1 MKLNIEIVMKKL
13 IYSFV
18 VILVLACGSDSQDNQ
33 SLDIFTEEET
43 PLEEEERIV
52 STRILKELKNAS
64 KVVYAVPSPVE
75 MADILHKTKAVYDVE
90 ILNDPNST
98 ANYVTDYTRALNL
111 GVYFADLSFTSMF
124 DYPQEAMRFMG
135 SAQAISEE
143 LNIQGV
149 FTEEVMMRLEENMS
163 NKDSLIDIVSSTY
176 VDTDLYLQDNERPI
190 IAKAILAGAWLEGL
204 YIAVNLQTDSSQA
217 SVVWEKIGEQK
228 PALSNLVKMLEDCND
243 AQFDSLISDLNNL
256 VRLFDNVQL
265 DYETTIKPGENSKL
279 AETLKVD
286 ISEEL
291 FKKIQAKTTSIRD
304 SIVD

>member
-1 MKLNIEIVMKKL
+1 MKKL
-13 IYSFV
+13 IYSIV
-18 VILVLACGSDSQDNQ
+18 VILVLACGNSHQEPRSIDV
-33 SLDIFTEEET
+33 FTDEET

-64 KVVYAVPSPVE
+64 KVVYALPSPVE

-90 ILNDPNST
+90 ILNNPNAIS
-98 ANYVTDYTRALNL
+98 NYVTDYTRALNL

-124 DYPQEAMRFMG
+124 DYPQEAMKFMG
-135 SAQAISEE
+135 SAQAMSDE

-204 YIAVNLQTDSSQA
+204 YIAVNLETDSNQS
-217 SVVWEKIGEQK
+217 SLIWEKIGEQK
-228 PALSNLVKMLEDCND
+228 SALSNLVKMLEDCND
-243 AQFDSLISDLNNL
+243 TQFDYLIAELNKL
-256 VRLFDNVQL
+256 VNIFDEVKLNYQ
-265 DYETTIKPGENSKL
+265 TTIKKSQKNKL
-279 AETLKVD
+279 VETLKVD
-286 ISEEL
+286 ISQEL
-291 FKKIQAKTTSIRD
+291 FKQIQAKTTDIRND
-304 SIVD
+304 IID

>member
-1 MKLNIEIVMKKL
+1 MSSTQENETSTK
-13 IYSFV
+13 
-18 VILVLACGSDSQDNQ
+18 
-33 SLDIFTEEET
+33 EEEK
-43 PLEEEERIV
+43 IV
-52 STRILKELKNAS
+52 SARILKELKNAS

-90 ILNDPNST
+90 ILNDPNSN

-149 FTEEVMMRLEENMS
+149 FTEEIMMRLEENMS
-163 NKDSLIDIVSSTY
+163 NKDSLIEIVSSTY

-204 YIAVNLQTDSSQA
+204 YIAVNLETDSNHA
-217 SVVWEKIGEQK
+217 SVIWEKIGEQK
-228 PALSNLVKMLEDCND
+228 PALSNLVKMLEDSKNSIC
-243 AQFDSLISDLNNL
+243 A
-256 VRLFDNVQL
+256 
-265 DYETTIKPGENSKL
+265 TIKL
-279 AETLKVD
+279 AL
-286 ISEEL
+286 I
-291 FKKIQAKTTSIRD
+291 
-304 SIVD
+304 

>member
-1 MKLNIEIVMKKL
+1 MKKL
-13 IYSFV
+13 IYSIV
-18 VILVLACGSDSQDNQ
+18 VILVLACGGDNQDNR

-43 PLEEEERIV
+43 PLDEEERIV
-52 STRILKELKNAS
+52 STRVLKELKTAS

-75 MADILHKTKAVYDVE
+75 MADILHETKAVYDVE
-90 ILNDPNST
+90 ILNNPNAVS
-98 ANYVTDYTRALNL
+98 NYVTDYTRALNL

-124 DYPQEAMRFMG
+124 DYPQEAMKFMG

-176 VDTDLYLQDNERPI
+176 VDTDLYLHDNERPI

-204 YIAVNLQTDSSQA
+204 YIAVNLETDSNQA

-228 PALSNLVKMLEDCND
+228 PALSNLVKMLEDCHD
-243 AQFDSLISDLNNL
+243 AQFEDLIAELKKL
-256 VRLFDNVQL
+256 VDIFDFVQL
-265 DYETTIKPGENSKL
+265 NYENSTKTNEKTKL
-279 AETLKVD
+279 VEVLKVD

-291 FKKIQAKTTSIRD
+291 FKKIQVKTTDIRD
-304 SIVD
+304 SIVE

>member
-1 MKLNIEIVMKKL
+1 MKLNVEIVMKKL

-18 VILVLACGSDSQDNQ
+18 VILVLACGSDNQDNR

-90 ILNDPNST
+90 ILNNPNSV

-204 YIAVNLQTDSSQA
+204 YIAVNLQTDSNQA
-217 SVVWEKIGEQK
+217 SVIWEKIGEQK
-228 PALSNLVKMLEDCND
+228 PALSNLVKMLEDCKD
-243 AQFDSLISDLNNL
+243 AQFDSLISDLNKL
-256 VRLFDNVQL
+256 VNLFDNVQL
-265 DYETTIKPGENSKL
+265 NYETTIKSSEKSKL
-279 AETLKVD
+279 VETLKVD
-286 ISEEL
+286 ISEDL
-291 FKKIQAKTTSIRD
+291 FKKIQAKTSSIRD

>member
-1 MKLNIEIVMKKL
+1 MFMKKL
-13 IYSFV
+13 IYSIL
-18 VILVLACGSDSQDNQ
+18 VILVLACGGDDQDNR

-43 PLEEEERIV
+43 PLDEEERIV
-52 STRILKELKNAS
+52 STRILKELKTAS

-75 MADILHKTKAVYDVE
+75 MADILHETKAVYDVE
-90 ILNDPNST
+90 ILNNPNAVS
-98 ANYVTDYTRALNL
+98 NYVTDYTRALNL

-124 DYPQEAMRFMG
+124 DYPQEAMKFMG

-204 YIAVNLQTDSSQA
+204 YIAVNLETDSNQA

-228 PALSNLVKMLEDCND
+228 PALSNLVKMLEDCHD
-243 AQFDSLISDLNNL
+243 AQFEDLIAELKKL
-256 VRLFDNVQL
+256 VDIFDYVQL
-265 DYETTIKPGENSKL
+265 NYENTTKTNEKTKL
-279 AETLKVD
+279 VEVLKVD

-291 FKKIQAKTTSIRD
+291 FKKIQVKTTDIRD
-304 SIVD
+304 SIVE

>member
-1 MKLNIEIVMKKL
+1 MKKL
-13 IYSFV
+13 IYSIV
-18 VILVLACGSDSQDNQ
+18 VILVLACGGDNQDNR

-43 PLEEEERIV
+43 PLDEEERIV
-52 STRILKELKNAS
+52 STRVLKELKTAS

-75 MADILHKTKAVYDVE
+75 MADILHETKAVYDVE
-90 ILNDPNST
+90 ILNNPNAVS
-98 ANYVTDYTRALNL
+98 NYVTDYTRALNL

-124 DYPQEAMRFMG
+124 DYPQEAMKFMG

-204 YIAVNLQTDSSQA
+204 YIAVNLETDSNQA

-228 PALSNLVKMLEDCND
+228 PALSNLVKMLEDCHD
-243 AQFDSLISDLNNL
+243 AQFEDLIAELKKL
-256 VRLFDNVQL
+256 VDIFDFVQL
-265 DYETTIKPGENSKL
+265 NYENSTKTNEKTKL
-279 AETLKVD
+279 VEVLKVD

-291 FKKIQAKTTSIRD
+291 FKKIQVKTTDIRD
-304 SIVD
+304 SIVE